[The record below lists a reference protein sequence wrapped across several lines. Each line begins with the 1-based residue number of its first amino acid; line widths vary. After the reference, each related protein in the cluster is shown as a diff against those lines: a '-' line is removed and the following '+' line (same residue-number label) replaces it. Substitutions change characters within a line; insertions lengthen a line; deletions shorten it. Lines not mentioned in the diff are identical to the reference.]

1 MDRLGRC
8 GGVAATRRP
17 TLHSR
22 HADAER
28 SRCRQPWQTEGGAWR
43 SLSEIAR
50 QAGLAKGTL
59 SKLELGVGNPTIDT
73 LYAIADVLEVSVS
86 QLVSR
91 RTSHVAVER
100 AKDAHWTGSE
110 GLEARPLSHVFGA
123 GLIETYELRL
133 SSTRREA
140 EPHPPG
146 TLEHVFVISGKA
158 LLGPLSAPE
167 TLSEGTRFAS
177 PAMSRMSTSPY
188 AVARTCI
195 W

>member
-1 MDRLGRC
+1 MPTPSEVVAANLGRLRMER
-8 GGVAATRRP
+8 GV
-17 TLHSR
+17 
-22 HADAER
+22 
-28 SRCRQPWQTEGGAWR
+28 

-73 LYAIADVLEVSVS
+73 LYAIAAVLEVPVS

-91 RTSHVAVER
+91 RASHVALER
-100 AKDAHWTGSE
+100 AEDARWTG
-110 GLEARPLSHVFGA
+110 GAGTDARPLSHVFGA

-133 SSTRREA
+133 TGARREA

-167 TLSEGTRFAS
+167 TLSTGDSIRYPGDVPHVYQSLRGRAHLHLV
-177 PAMSRMSTSPY
+177 MSIPQPPIGALEALR
-188 AVARTCI
+188 AENGA
-195 W
+195 

>member
-1 MDRLGRC
+1 MER
-8 GGVAATRRP
+8 GV
-17 TLHSR
+17 
-22 HADAER
+22 
-28 SRCRQPWQTEGGAWR
+28 

-133 SSTRREA
+133 SSIRREA

-167 TLSEGTRFAS
+167 TLSRGDSIRFPGDEPHVYESLRGRAHLHLVMS
-177 PAMSRMSTSPY
+177 IPQPAVGALEALRAENS
-188 AVARTCI
+188 A
-195 W
+195 